1 MDVRFAFSPW
11 GGLDSGAPWL
21 VRLAWCCVATW
32 CAGALG
38 SRLLVVLVELGQV
51 ADIDARLGES
61 FDLPDTSSAGL
72 LGSWPSV
79 IVTGP
84 SPGCWLLDRR
94 LVVAWDDSNILLEG
108 VVGPATR
115 WEKLGYAATS
125 VLVSVT
131 VRVLVFPRC
140 WARTDEDGPSRD
152 CLDVAASGGGSRQLL
167 PSSAW
172 SRHIW
177 IQSPTCFLK
186 SSSKPL
192 SE

>member
-1 MDVRFAFSPW
+1 MDVRFVFSLW

-21 VRLAWCCVATW
+21 VRLTWGSTVLGCCQQSDGCCVATL

-38 SRLLVVLVELGQV
+38 SRLLGLLVEFGQV
-51 ADIDARLGES
+51 ADIDARRGES
-61 FDLPDTSSAGL
+61 FDLPVTSSGL
-72 LGSWPSV
+72 LGSWLSV
-79 IVTGP
+79 FVTGP

-94 LVVAWDDSNILLEG
+94 LLLVAWDDNNILEG
-108 VVGPATR
+108 VGPATR

-140 WARTDEDGPSRD
+140 WARTDDGPSRD

-167 PSSAW
+167 PSSA
-172 SRHIW
+172 
-177 IQSPTCFLK
+177 
-186 SSSKPL
+186 
-192 SE
+192 